1 MTAQH
6 TNRRLGVVLMII
18 SAISF
23 GLMPSLASWSRD
35 GHTGTETLL
44 FIRFA
49 ISAILVGILA
59 VALKKPFPQGRT
71 LGKWILLAAV
81 LYTGQSYSFFTALLF
96 APAALVSLLL
106 YLYPVIVAG
115 LSVMFLGEKLTPL
128 RTGSLA
134 LAVLGAGL
142 AVGPVAGAKPVGVAW
157 GLAAAVCYSV
167 YLVLGAGLLKSSNA
181 IASSVVI
188 MTSASVTYAFMATIN
203 GWAFPA
209 TTTGWLGAFGLALS
223 SAVALST
230 LFAGMEI
237 IGPIDA
243 STLSAI
249 EPIVTSAL
257 GFFVFGQILLPL
269 QFVGGALIL
278 VAAVLITRGSK
289 PALPEATETAHP

>member
-1 MTAQH
+1 
-6 TNRRLGVVLMII
+6 MII

-23 GLMPSLASWSRD
+23 GLMPSLATWSRD

-44 FIRFA
+44 FIRFS
-49 ISAILVGILA
+49 ISAVLVG
-59 VALKKPFPQGRT
+59 ALTAFLRKPFPRGKT
-71 LGKWILLAAV
+71 LGKWMLLAAV

-115 LSVMFLGEKLTPL
+115 LSVMFLGEKLTRL
-128 RTGSLA
+128 RVGALS
-134 LAVLGAGL
+134 LAVLGAAL

-167 YLVLGAGLLKSSNA
+167 YLVLGAGLLRTSNA
-181 IASSVVI
+181 VASSVVI
-188 MTSASVTYAFMATIN
+188 MASASCAYALMATIN

-209 TTTGWLGAFGLALS
+209 TTVGWLGAVGLALS

-249 EPIVTSAL
+249 EPIVTASI
-257 GFFVFGQILLPL
+257 GFFVFGQLLLPL

-278 VAAVLITRGSK
+278 VAAVLITRAGK
-289 PALPEATETAHP
+289 GDWHEDTDRA